1 VFANVA
7 SGISHNAARRPA
19 YPALID
25 GDRVI
30 SYAELD
36 RLIGRAARQLLEA
49 EVRPRDI
56 VGVALPDTASHVA
69 ALFAI
74 ARLGAVILP
83 MDRRWTAFEKGNL
96 ARFFGTKCV
105 LQEEGAEPLPDVPT
119 LVMDAS
125 AETAREPGTPAGPV
139 LADADAPLMLSLSSG
154 TTGTPKGP
162 LISHRQLQERFLK
175 HWVSLTFNEH
185 DRHMIATPLYFGGGR
200 IFAMSHL
207 CVGATVVLFPPPYKA
222 DELLAAL
229 QRHRITTV
237 YLVPTLLRRLLEL
250 PGERPILRSLR
261 LLISGGAAL
270 YPGERRAIKDHQ
282 TSRFVNYYSSSEGGP
297 VSVLLPEH
305 EPDGSG
311 CVGRAVFLTEVEVVD
326 EAQRRLPPGLV
337 GRVRYRGPGVAQS
350 FFKNP
355 EESETAFRD
364 GWFYPGD
371 LGYLDADGFLYLSG
385 RSKDVII
392 RGGVN
397 IYPGEIEETLLRH
410 PAVQDVAVVR
420 WPSREFGEEIAAFVV
435 KRHDVDPVELLEHC
449 RRVLAPYKV
458 PRAVFFLDSLPKS
471 SMGKVDK
478 AKLVET
484 LKSL

>member
-19 YPALID
+19 HPALIH

-36 RLIGRAARQLLEA
+36 RLVEEAAHRLREA
-49 EVRPRDI
+49 GVGPRDI
-56 VGVALPDTASHVA
+56 VGVVLPDSASHVV

-74 ARLGAVILP
+74 ARLEAVILP
-83 MDRRWTAFEKGNL
+83 MDPRWTTFEKANL
-96 ARFFGTKCV
+96 ARFFKTRCV
-105 LQEEGAEPLPDVPT
+105 LQEEGAEPLPGVSA
-119 LVMDAS
+119 LVMDAA
-125 AETAREPGTPAGPV
+125 AEAAGESGAPPGPV
-139 LADADAPLMLSLSSG
+139 AADPDAPLMLSLSSG

-207 CVGATVVLFPPPYKA
+207 CIGATVVLFPPPYKA
-222 DELLAAL
+222 DELVAAL
-229 QRHRITTV
+229 ERHRIATV
-237 YLVPTLLRRLLEL
+237 YLVPTLLRRLLAL

-270 YPGERRAIKDHQ
+270 YPEERRAIMDQ
-282 TSRFVNYYSSSEGGP
+282 LTPRFVNYYSSSEGGP

-305 EPDGSG
+305 EADGSG
-311 CVGRAVFLTEVEVVD
+311 CVGRPVFLTEVEVVD
-326 EAQRRLPPGLV
+326 ESHRRLPPGLV

-350 FFKNP
+350 FFNNP
-355 EESETAFRD
+355 EESATAFHD

-371 LGYLDADGFLYLSG
+371 LGYLDAGGFLYLSG

-397 IYPGEIEETLLRH
+397 VYPAEIEETLLAH
-410 PAVQDVAVVR
+410 PAVQDAAVVR

-435 KRHDVDPVELLEHC
+435 KKSDVETDELLQHC

-458 PRAVFFLDSLPKS
+458 PRAVFFLASLPKS
-471 SMGKVDK
+471 SMGKVVK
-478 AKLVET
+478 AKLVE
-484 LKSL
+484 SLRPL